1 MSLVATYPRA
11 GCALIH
17 TVYISDVPT
26 VTRRPRGSLTPDEV
40 IVAASELIDDS
51 GVSALSMRRLAERL
65 GVNPMTLYSRFAN
78 REELLGAVIGRRL
91 EQVLDDPADNGAAS
105 SIEDRLV
112 AWAGAVRGALVGLGP
127 LIAELR
133 TGPAVGASIMGLT
146 ESGLAAVVD
155 AGLDGPDAVAA
166 FRSLFWHAVGFSVMQ
181 PQLWA
186 HAPALLD
193 GVRIDDATHPHLA
206 RLAPDLGDF
215 DADELFERTT
225 RALVV
230 GLLDDARHQGEPT

>member
-1 MSLVATYPRA
+1 MRRTWR
-11 GCALIH
+11 GCGLFH

-40 IVAASELIDDS
+40 IREASALIDEA
-51 GVSALSMRRLAERL
+51 GVSALSMRRLAQRL

-91 EQVLDDPADNGAAS
+91 EQVLDDPVGRPALGGS
-105 SIEDRLV
+105 VEDRLV
-112 AWAGAVRGALVGLGP
+112 AWAGAVRDALVGLGP
-127 LIAELR
+127 LVTELR

-146 ESGLAAVVD
+146 ESGLAAFVD
-155 AGLDGPDAVAA
+155 AGLDGAQAVAA
-166 FRSLFWHAVGFSVMQ
+166 FRSLFWHAVGFSVLQ

-193 GVRIDDATHPHLA
+193 GVAVDAGVHPNLA
-206 RLAPDLGDF
+206 RLAPELGEF
-215 DADELFERTT
+215 DADELFDRTT
-225 RALVV
+225 RALVA
-230 GLLDDARHQGEPT
+230 GLIIDIRDQGDPT